1 MNIPKITHQI
11 WMQGFENIPDKF
23 KKNLETLHRLNPEYE
38 HKQWDESMLRDEC
51 KKYSEECLERFNS
64 LEQMILKVDLGRY
77 VVLYNY
83 GGISVDTDMEQLKP
97 IRTLPDID
105 SNKFMISKS
114 AFPYNMVGILNNA
127 IIITPVNNKILETII
142 EAIIN
147 DKRKASDFSTKE
159 LCTQYLTG
167 PKFISDILT
176 NISMPY
182 TIINNKYFEPCSSN
196 DIFCTVDKDAIM
208 DHKHD
213 GSWVS
218 SYINILLK
226 ILIFIIRFFIYIV
239 LAIILIYFI
248 IFRRGGKK
256 KSKRV

>member
-1 MNIPKITHQI
+1 MIPKITHQI

-23 KKNLETLHRLNPEYE
+23 KKNVNDLHALNPEYE
-38 HKQWDESMLRDEC
+38 HKQWDENMLREEC
-51 KKYSEECLERFNS
+51 KKYSKECLERYDSF
-64 LEQMILKVDLGRY
+64 EQMILKVDLGRY
-77 VVLYNY
+77 VVLYHY
-83 GGISVDTDMEQLKP
+83 GGISVDTDMAQLKP
-97 IRTLPDID
+97 IQNLSDIE
-105 SNKFMISKS
+105 SNKFMISKC

-127 IIITPVNNKILETII
+127 VIITPANNEILEKII
-142 EAIIN
+142 ETISN

-159 LCTQYLTG
+159 IHTQYVTG
-167 PKFISDILT
+167 PACINNILQK
-176 NISMPY
+176 ISMPY
-182 TIINNKYFEPCSSN
+182 TIIDNKYFEPCSSD
-196 DIFCTVDKDAIM
+196 DIFCTVHKDAIM

-239 LAIILIYFI
+239 LAIILVYFI

-256 KSKRV
+256 KGRRL